1 MVLSTRME
9 TLQLSYTG
17 GQSVGCFDINH
28 SFKLLNRNL
37 SYTYK
42 EMPTIDKIFSTILP
56 ISRGVRRSGV
66 FLIMIYITL
75 IKLVVRLVY

>member
-1 MVLSTRME
+1 ME

-28 SFKLLNRNL
+28 GFKLLNRNL